1 MKFCQSNFLSK
12 RNMVFKQN
20 AMEVLS
26 KTHKT
31 QPNVEAKRSVGLE
44 AKRSGLEAKRSG
56 LEAKRSGLEAK
67 RSGLEAKRNQIL
79 KQNAVTKTQSSI
91 TKTQEQNA
99 TYNKTKR
106 STVVFYQN
114 DKTQCTI

>member
-1 MKFCQSNFLSK
+1 
-12 RNMVFKQN
+12 
-20 AMEVLS
+20 MEVLS
-26 KTHKT
+26 KT
-31 QPNVEAKRSVGLE
+31 QPNVEAKRSDGLE
-44 AKRSGLEAKRSG
+44 AKRSGLEAKCSGLEAKRSG

-99 TYNKTKR
+99 TYNKTKC
-106 STVVFYQN
+106 STVVLYQN
-114 DKTQCTI
+114 DKTQCTFSDKTQPRMSQRGKTQ